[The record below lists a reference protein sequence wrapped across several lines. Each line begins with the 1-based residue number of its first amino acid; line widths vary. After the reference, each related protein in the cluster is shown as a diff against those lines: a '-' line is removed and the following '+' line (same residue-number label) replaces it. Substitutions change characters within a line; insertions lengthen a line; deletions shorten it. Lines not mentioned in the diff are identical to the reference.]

1 MMKVTKRLLALL
13 LAGMML
19 FVLAACTPTE
29 QTPSNAPASQD
40 PGTNA
45 TDDNSGNGGDA
56 PSGDPIKIGHI
67 GSIAGDGAYIGQ
79 ACKAA
84 LEDYVAD
91 LNARGGLL
99 GRPVEVI
106 TYDYSVDPATEAIT
120 VTNRLIQQDK
130 VQVII
135 GPTTSVAAIA
145 IADLIDAAQIPLIA
159 SAATNG
165 KVTVSEETGELHP
178 YMFRVC
184 FIDPY
189 QGFALADFAYKQEEI
204 RKVALFDSIGD
215 AYSQAMC
222 QFFKDRFEE
231 LGGEIVGTMGYQR
244 LDVEF
249 RAQLSDANS
258 KGAEAIFMPA
268 TTYKYGVMVGNQA
281 QDMGYEFQFLFGD
294 ALYAEELLTNAGP
307 ALEGALMTNGVY
319 EDDPA
324 FAEYKDAFAAAHP
337 GVTSNMYSHYSLD
350 AIMLFEWAVNKAQS
364 VDGPALKEALESA
377 ENVELWT
384 DKSFT
389 VDPSNHNPLN
399 KTVNIIKI
407 VDSQYTV
414 YDVYKPE
421 D

>member
-1 MMKVTKRLLALL
+1 MRVTKRLLSLL
-13 LAGMML
+13 LVCMLL
-19 FVLAACTPTE
+19 FVLAACDNQTATSPTPAPT
-29 QTPSNAPASQD
+29 PASQA
-40 PGTNA
+40 PNE
-45 TDDNSGNGGDA
+45 TDAPDDTPSA

-67 GSIAGDGAYIGQ
+67 GSIAGEGAYIGQ
-79 ACKAA
+79 ACQAA
-84 LEDYVAD
+84 LEDYVEEM
-91 LNARGGLL
+91 NARGGLL

-130 VQVII
+130 VHVII

-145 IADLIDAAQIPLIA
+145 IADLMDAAQVPLIA
-159 SAATNG
+159 STATNG

-189 QGFALADFAYKQEEI
+189 QGFALADFAYKKEEI

-249 RAQLSDANS
+249 RAQLSDANA

-268 TTYKYGVMVGNQA
+268 TTYRYGVMVANQA
-281 QDMGYEFQFLFGD
+281 QDMGYEFRFLFGD
-294 ALYAEELLTNAGP
+294 AVYADELLTNAGP

-324 FAEYKDAFAAAHP
+324 FTEYKAAFAAKHP
-337 GVTSNMYSHYSLD
+337 GISSNMYSHYSVD
-350 AIMLFEWAVNKAQS
+350 AIMLFEWAANKAQS

-377 ENVELWT
+377 ENVELFT

-399 KTVNIIKI
+399 KTVNIIQI
-407 VDSQYTV
+407 TDSKYTV